1 MSRTIDQS
9 EFYAAFKTEAEEYIA
24 KLTQGLLSLEKDPQ
38 QPAVI
43 AEMFRA
49 AHTIKGAAAMVG
61 RDDIKQIAHNLEDKL
76 KQVKDG
82 ALTFTSALADE
93 SLAALDAI
101 TAILQRVGQESPA
114 PAAMPA
120 SSPVIQA
127 AENYVVQD
135 TPAPKLPAPP
145 KPAAPATSSAGEPA
159 VRSEEFIR
167 LPISRVN
174 ALFNLVGELVVHKV
188 KSSYKLANL
197 RQLAHQTK
205 TLHKRLE
212 QLAGAVPPAGGDAAT
227 LLHQHALDVE
237 TLRDH
242 VTGLA
247 ELLSNET
254 LHLDPVVDELQYK
267 VRELRMLPCA
277 TIFEGFERLVR
288 DVVHQ
293 LHKNVTLVVQGED
306 TELDKKVLEAM
317 KPCLVHLLRNAV
329 DHGVELPADREAA
342 GKPASG
348 IITLRASQQGGKAV
362 IEVQDDGRGIDL
374 GRVRQVALK
383 NRVATDDELGRMDE
397 QELMGLIFAPGFT
410 TSAIITDVSGRGVGM
425 DVVRKEVEQ
434 LKGQVRVDSQ
444 LGAGTTV
451 RIELPLTLAIM
462 EVLLVEAN
470 GQRFGVPMLAIEEI
484 VKVKPADVQTIHQR
498 MAITLRDRTLPM
510 ARLADVLALPEAP
523 TTDAPASEPT
533 EHTVVVAVASERRVG
548 LVVDRVVSEEEIF
561 IKSLGSH
568 LGTIKNISGA
578 AILGTG
584 EVIVILDVQDL
595 LAAVRQTRST
605 VTAPRPAAPQR
616 PATRRILIAE
626 DSLTTREFERSLLQA
641 QGYEVETA
649 VDGLDALEKLSQSKF
664 DLIVS
669 DVEMPR
675 MNGFEFCRNVRQ
687 RPEFQELPVV
697 FVTTLDKDE
706 EKRRGIEVGA
716 QAYIVKG
723 AFNQQSLLEAIERLI
738 GAGVAETAGRP

>member
-1 MSRTIDQS
+1 MPRTIDQS
-9 EFYAAFKTEAEEYIA
+9 EFYAAFKTEAEEYLA
-24 KLTQGLLSLEKDPQ
+24 KLTQGLLSLEKDPH

-43 AEMFRA
+43 EEMFRS

-61 RDDIKQIAHNLEDKL
+61 YDDVKQIAHNLEDKL
-76 KQVKDG
+76 KQVNDG
-82 ALTFTSALADE
+82 ELTFNSALADE

-101 TAILQRVGQESPA
+101 TAILQHVGNKSPA
-114 PAAMPA
+114 VAP
-120 SSPVIQA
+120 PVTRA
-127 AENYVVQD
+127 VENYIVKD
-135 TPAPKLPAPP
+135 AAAPKLPATP
-145 KPAAPATSSAGEPA
+145 KPPTPVTANAQAPVAGA
-159 VRSEEFIR
+159 RGDEFIR

-174 ALFNLVGELVVHKV
+174 GLFNLVGELVIHKV
-188 KSSYKLANL
+188 KSSYKIANL
-197 RQLAHQTK
+197 RQLTHQAK
-205 TLHKRLE
+205 GLHKRLE
-212 QLAGAVPPAGGDAAT
+212 QLAGVAENPGSGDLAT
-227 LLHQHALDVE
+227 LLHQHTLDVE
-237 TLRDH
+237 TLREH
-242 VTGLA
+242 VTNLA
-247 ELLSNET
+247 EMLSAET

-288 DVVHQ
+288 DVAHQ
-293 LHKNVTLVVQGED
+293 LHKTVTFVVRGEE
-306 TELDKKVLEAM
+306 TELDKKVLEAL
-317 KPCLVHLLRNAV
+317 KPCLVHLLRNSV
-329 DHGVELPADREAA
+329 DHGIELPADREAA
-342 GKPASG
+342 GKPAAG
-348 IITLRASQQGGKAV
+348 TITLRASQQGGKAV

-374 GRVRQVALK
+374 ARVQQVALK
-383 NRVATDDELGRMDE
+383 NHVATEDELAHMDE
-397 QELMGLIFAPGFT
+397 QELMGLIFAPGFS

-444 LGAGTTV
+444 LGQGATV

-470 GQRFGVPMLAIEEI
+470 GQRFGIPMLAIEEI
-484 VKVKPADVQTIHQR
+484 VKVKSADVQTINQR

-510 ARLADVLALPEAP
+510 ARLADVLGLPETASA
-523 TTDAPASEPT
+523 DADGESAGHP
-533 EHTVVVAVASERRVG
+533 VVVATASDRRVG
-548 LVVDRVVSEEEIF
+548 LMVDRVVSEEEIF

-578 AILGTG
+578 AILGSG

-595 LAAVRQTRST
+595 LTAVRQSRPTTLGARP
-605 VTAPRPAAPQR
+605 VAPPQ
-616 PATRRILIAE
+616 PATRRILIVE

-649 VDGLDALEKLSQSKF
+649 VDGLDALEKLGQGKF

-687 RPEFQELPVV
+687 RTEFQELPLV

-723 AFNQQSLLEAIERLI
+723 AFNQQNLLEAIERLI
-738 GAGVAETAGRP
+738 GAATP

>member
-1 MSRTIDQS
+1 MPRTIDQS

-43 AEMFRA
+43 EEMFRS

-61 RDDIKQIAHNLEDKL
+61 CDDIKQIAHGLEDKL

-82 ALTFTSALADE
+82 VLSFTSALADE

-101 TAILQRVGQESPA
+101 TAILQRVGEQSPA
-114 PAAMPA
+114 PVA
-120 SSPVIQA
+120 SPVVQA
-127 AENYVVQD
+127 AENYVVKD
-135 TPAPKLPAPP
+135 APAPKLPAQP
-145 KPAAPATSSAGEPA
+145 KPAAPAAPPA
-159 VRSEEFIR
+159 VVPASRGEEFIR

-188 KSSYKLANL
+188 KSSYKIANL
-197 RQLAHQTK
+197 RQLTHQTK
-205 TLHKRLE
+205 ALHKRLE
-212 QLAGAVPPAGGDAAT
+212 QLAGATEAAGGAAAT
-227 LLHQHALDVE
+227 LMHQHALDVE

-242 VTGLA
+242 VTELA

-277 TIFEGFERLVR
+277 TIFEGLERLVR
-288 DVVHQ
+288 DVAHQ
-293 LHKNVTLVVQGED
+293 LHKHITLVVQGED
-306 TELDKKVLEAM
+306 TELDKKVLEAL
-317 KPCLVHLLRNAV
+317 KPCLVHLLRNAA
-329 DHGVELPADREAA
+329 DHGIELPADRAAA

-348 IITLRASQQGGKAV
+348 KITLRASQQGGKAV

-374 GRVRQVALK
+374 ARVKQVALR
-383 NRVATDDELGRMDE
+383 NHVATEDELARMDE
-397 QELMGLIFAPGFT
+397 QELMGLIFAPGFS

-434 LKGQVRVDSQ
+434 LKGQVRVDSR
-444 LGAGTTV
+444 LGQGTTV

-484 VKVKPADVQTIHQR
+484 VKVKPADVQTINQR

-510 ARLADVLALPEAP
+510 ARLADVLGLPEAP
-523 TTDAPASEPT
+523 AAVAAEPK

-548 LVVDRVVSEEEIF
+548 LTVDRVVSEEEIF

-568 LGTIKNISGA
+568 LGTIKNISGG

-595 LAAVRQTRST
+595 LTAVRQARTTS
-605 VTAPRPAAPQR
+605 VSARPATPQP

-649 VDGLDALEKLSQSKF
+649 VDGLDALEKLGQGKF

-675 MNGFEFCRNVRQ
+675 MNGFEFCRSVRQ
-687 RPEFQELPVV
+687 RPELADVPVV

-723 AFNQQSLLEAIERLI
+723 AFNQQSLLEAIERLV
-738 GAGVAETAGRP
+738 GAGVTETAGQP